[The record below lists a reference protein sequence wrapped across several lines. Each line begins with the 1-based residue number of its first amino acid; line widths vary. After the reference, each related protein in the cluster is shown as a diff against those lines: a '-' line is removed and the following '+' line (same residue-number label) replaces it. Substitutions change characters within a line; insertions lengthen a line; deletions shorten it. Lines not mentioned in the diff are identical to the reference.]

1 MGERKQKIFWIVPV
15 LVLAAIGVAYFY
27 GWKIGA
33 YLHPEA
39 TAYDMAELTQMV
51 NAQIDEGKES
61 GVFYVSGITES
72 DIENI
77 NDYICGMNGIVDQ
90 YSVLENGR
98 GGIRLLLK
106 YEISDNY
113 YVLRKYLNGQNIPGD
128 RPAAVKLYNQ
138 VVAIIDDIIEVDMTD
153 YEKEL
158 VIHDYIVSN
167 CEYGYTDYS
176 KEYAY
181 RAYGALVQNKAVCN
195 GYAEAMAL
203 LLSCVGVDN
212 DIMTGW
218 AGGELHA
225 WNRVLIEDE
234 WYQVD
239 ATWDDPLPDRGA
251 FAGHMYFN
259 VTDDIMDDTHVWDEE
274 LFDVCDSDE
283 YNYFVVN
290 DLICDYYGLKEQI
303 EYTVAHDVPQ
313 IVEVVVNDFS
323 NLLFDI
329 PGVEN
334 FEYTKENYG
343 EYNIL
348 TIYLEREE

>member
-1 MGERKQKIFWIVPV
+1 MSEGKQKIFWIVPALV
-15 LVLAAIGVAYFY
+15 LVAIAVSYLY

-33 YLHPEA
+33 YLQPEA
-39 TAYDMAELTQMV
+39 TAHDMAELTQLV
-51 NAQIDEGKES
+51 NKQIDEGKES
-61 GVFYVSGITES
+61 GVFYVSGVTE
-72 DIENI
+72 DEIAGI
-77 NDYICGMNGIVDQ
+77 NDYICGMNGIVEQ
-90 YSVLENGR
+90 YSVLENGKE
-98 GGIRLLLK
+98 GLRLLLK

-113 YVLRKYLNGQNIPGD
+113 YVLHKYLDGQNIPGD
-128 RPAAVKLYNQ
+128 RPTAVKLYNQ
-138 VVAIIDDIIEVDMTD
+138 VVTIIDDIIEPDMTD

-158 VIHDYIVSN
+158 AIHDYIVSN

-203 LLSCVGVDN
+203 LLSCVGIEN

-239 ATWDDPLPDRGA
+239 ATWDDPLPDRGE

-259 VTDDIMDDTHVWDEE
+259 VTDDIMDDAHVWDEE
-274 LFDVCDSDE
+274 LFEACDSEE

-290 DLICDYYGLKEQI
+290 NLICDYYGLKEQM
-303 EYTVAHDVPQ
+303 EYAAAHSETSYL
-313 IVEVVVNDFS
+313 EVVVNDYYYT
-323 NLLFDI
+323 LHFDI
-329 PGVEN
+329 PDVS
-334 FEYTKENYG
+334 YYYLKEDYG
-343 EYNIL
+343 ENDII
-348 TIYLEREE
+348 TIYFEREE